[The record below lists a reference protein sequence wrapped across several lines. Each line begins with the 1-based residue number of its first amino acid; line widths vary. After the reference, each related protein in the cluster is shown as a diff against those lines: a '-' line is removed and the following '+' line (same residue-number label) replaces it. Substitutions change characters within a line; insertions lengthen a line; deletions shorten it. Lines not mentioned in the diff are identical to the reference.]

1 MFIERKNEFDT
12 LLSLHRDAVKGRG
25 AIALVRGEAGIGK
38 TSLISALR
46 ERIGGDQP
54 IYWGACE
61 ALSTP
66 RPLGPLYDM
75 VSAFPDK
82 IVDLLE
88 NGASPNDLF
97 SAIAKQLEEDARGA
111 VFVIEDIHWADFAT
125 LDLLKYLG
133 RRISAIAMLMV
144 VSFRHDEVVD
154 NQRLNKVLGDF
165 PAALTTKMTLQ
176 PFSKSGVRKLCAAA
190 GEKDRSAEY
199 YEVSGGNPFFVNE
212 LLASEENPGDS
223 LPASIKDA
231 VNTRLLRLSALERE
245 FLETLSLLPGSI
257 PKKILQPLFGDQG
270 ELFSMA
276 ALGRKLLVEAGSS
289 DLRFRHE
296 LARLSTMARVPPTR
310 QREIHAQILKAL
322 LDANEFSPAFD
333 ALVHHAAGALD
344 ATMVLKYAPMAAE
357 TAAAIGAHQEAA
369 AHLSTAMK
377 FVDDAE
383 IEQAAEIYEKWAYE
397 AGLSLRIDDEVLDA
411 RRHAITLWRALGRK
425 DRVADNLRWLSR
437 LHWYRAESAEA
448 TRYAD
453 EAVRILEDA
462 PPSAERA
469 MGYSLKSQLFMLSDR
484 MEDAVEW
491 GEKALKLADQ
501 FDATEIR
508 VHALNNVGVA
518 RAFRNDRTGV
528 DMLEKSLA
536 ISMENGFHE
545 HAARVYTNL
554 SEYGVEFKEFDLAER
569 VIMEGIAFDTRNDL
583 DSWTHYLVG
592 RQAQLRCEQG
602 RLYDARAIAEG
613 VLQLERQT
621 KLMKLPS
628 RLVLA
633 KVKTLFGDDNANQ
646 VLGNATD
653 HASATEEPQHIVPAH
668 LTRLLYAWLNNQP
681 RMAEESLYAVF
692 DIGAEVMHLWHR
704 GDVVIWGKRFGYQVP
719 EEFLVDL
726 PAPMRLEING
736 DIAGAAAKW
745 KKLGAPVSHALAL
758 SQSAEPKLLAQA
770 IEITQD
776 IGAAAIEKTVLQ
788 RAKSIGVDD
797 KLPNRRRGPYKASR
811 NHPLGLT
818 QKEQTV
824 LSLLVEGRSNP
835 EIADITSR
843 SKRTIENHV
852 SSILRKLNVENRMDA
867 TILVQSEPWLLP
879 NGDKSSGA

>member
-1 MFIERKNEFDT
+1 
-12 LLSLHRDAVKGRG
+12 
-25 AIALVRGEAGIGK
+25 
-38 TSLISALR
+38 
-46 ERIGGDQP
+46 
-54 IYWGACE
+54 
-61 ALSTP
+61 
-66 RPLGPLYDM
+66 
-75 VSAFPDK
+75 
-82 IVDLLE
+82 
-88 NGASPNDLF
+88 
-97 SAIAKQLEEDARGA
+97 
-111 VFVIEDIHWADFAT
+111 
-125 LDLLKYLG
+125 
-133 RRISAIAMLMV
+133 
-144 VSFRHDEVVD
+144 
-154 NQRLNKVLGDF
+154 
-165 PAALTTKMTLQ
+165 
-176 PFSKSGVRKLCAAA
+176 
-190 GEKDRSAEY
+190 
-199 YEVSGGNPFFVNE
+199 
-212 LLASEENPGDS
+212 
-223 LPASIKDA
+223 
-231 VNTRLLRLSALERE
+231 
-245 FLETLSLLPGSI
+245 
-257 PKKILQPLFGDQG
+257 
-270 ELFSMA
+270 
-276 ALGRKLLVEAGSS
+276 
-289 DLRFRHE
+289 
-296 LARLSTMARVPPTR
+296 
-310 QREIHAQILKAL
+310 
-322 LDANEFSPAFD
+322 
-333 ALVHHAAGALD
+333 
-344 ATMVLKYAPMAAE
+344 
-357 TAAAIGAHQEAA
+357 
-369 AHLSTAMK
+369 
-377 FVDDAE
+377 
-383 IEQAAEIYEKWAYE
+383 
-397 AGLSLRIDDEVLDA
+397 
-411 RRHAITLWRALGRK
+411 
-425 DRVADNLRWLSR
+425 
-437 LHWYRAESAEA
+437 
-448 TRYAD
+448 
-453 EAVRILEDA
+453 
-462 PPSAERA
+462 
-469 MGYSLKSQLFMLSDR
+469 